1 MINICV
7 VRHKGYIKA
16 NMYRIN
22 TITENWR
29 IVRIRTFKSHF
40 LNLIPIW

>member
-16 NMYRIN
+16 NMNVPCKCQY
-22 TITENWR
+22 
-29 IVRIRTFKSHF
+29 KSVQKVEYKNVQF
-40 LNLIPIW
+40 LA